1 MIIGWIKNLFK
12 KKNLTNTTASGI
24 STIDT
29 SFIRV
34 PKLSELS
41 SEDRQL
47 VKQYIQELKYD
58 DYESVLKYSDELLNK
73 SNNEIEFFMVNLG
86 EIIKDISSVINE
98 VNQENYFKLLLS
110 KEEIK
115 QSVDEF
121 HKIINEA
128 TLRLIALD
136 TYIKRIESLIFLR
149 DRSKLLNERERLK
162 ITIKM
167 SRTHLLATFKA
178 LKEQDELLNNME
190 NYITSSKS
198 FDTKSCNPE
207 VCKSYVKR
215 ILFEKELLGIYEC
228 NELESIVDSCNEII
242 SINRE
247 AGHTDNNSNM
257 SQLLSNLAYSK
268 LIPKLAKEKRELR
281 KHAYIHRNDYKTIID
296 EINEQVKKYEVTSS
310 RKWDV
315 DELEKTRS
323 NYYFK
328 VHDYLIFFKNYLNDD
343 VISKLK
349 KAIFEVNYFYY
360 ISNDTRTVDYY
371 DHTKLPFH
379 HNCVMDFGSCNM
391 RLERELGYNRWE
403 EDVKKE
409 KEYYHKLSC
418 DRLKKIASNN
428 LPFTD
433 YKNLE
438 SRLNKV
444 VKDLIE
450 SGEFHYLFDIY
461 NNDFE
466 AFNLNLNEYGYNNR
480 LKKDSGIFEHFYLK
494 LCLQKIDQKIFN
506 DDSPCHIN
514 YDRDDTIPLEEIYY
528 LDKFLNGNAIE
539 ELFDDKYGLNQGMNR
554 DLFKVLVYSY
564 FKHLDSFYDDRILV
578 IPRQI
583 EFNQS
588 FDLERLL
595 KSADGINITDNNVA
609 IYVND
614 WGQLNALHKILN
626 EEETPIKYLMMTEKL
641 YSSYRAVCGCEIPNI
656 IKVPNDTRYSDL
668 SGYLDKELDNTKK
681 ESNSAKK
688 LVLEGKI

>member
-167 SRTHLLATFKA
+167 SGTHLLATFKA

-215 ILFEKELLGIYEC
+215 LLFEKELLGIYEC

-242 SINRE
+242 SINRD
-247 AGHTDNNSNM
+247 AGQTDNNSNM

-268 LIPKLAKEKRELR
+268 LIPMLAKEKRELR

-391 RLERELGYNRWE
+391 RLESEIGYNRWD

-506 DDSPCHIN
+506 DDSPCHVN
-514 YDRDDTIPLEEIYY
+514 YESDYTIPLEEIYY

-595 KSADGINITDNNVA
+595 EFPDGLNIADNNVA